1 MKTAYENK
9 VVVLGV
15 TGSIACYKA
24 VDLASKLT
32 QAGALVDVILTR
44 GAAQFVTPLT
54 FRSITHRPVATE
66 MFDADSELSVEH
78 VALARRADIVVVAP
92 ATAHT
97 IAKMAHGLA
106 DDMLT
111 TTLLATEAPVVVA
124 PAMDANMNE
133 HPAIR
138 ENLAALRDWG
148 ITIVGPVAGR
158 LASGLWGSGRL
169 VEPVELMGHI
179 AAVLGKK
186 GDLVGR
192 TVVVSAGGTSEPIDP
207 VRVVTNRSSG
217 KQGYAIAETA
227 RDRGATVKLVAAPTA
242 LADPA
247 AVEVIR
253 TETVAQMRTAVLK
266 ACKRADVLVMAA
278 AVSDFRPA
286 ETGQHKIKKA
296 EGDDGLSLRLVK
308 NPDFLLE
315 VPDSV
320 IKVGFA
326 AESRDLLENARQKLT
341 GKRLDLIAA
350 NDITATDSGFGVD
363 SNRVTILDSQGGTEE
378 VPLCTKYEVG
388 HRILDRVVALLNG
401 KG

>member
-217 KQGYAIAETA
+217 KQGYAIAEAA
-227 RDRGATVKLVAAPTA
+227 RDRGATVKLVAAPAA

-286 ETGQHKIKKA
+286 ESGQHKIKKA